1 MKFLV
6 LEEDELD
13 RMIFKRAVKSIDNDH
28 EVQFVKNEYELVKAL
43 REDNG
48 DIVFL
53 SANAGNEQD
62 VLRTIHSVR
71 IMREKIP
78 IILNSIGVEN
88 ISVVKFMKAGATD
101 LIPKNHFSPATL
113 ENTIAGL
120 KNI

>member
-13 RMIFKRAVKSIDNDH
+13 RMIFKRTVKSIDSDH
-28 EVQFVKNEYELVKAL
+28 EVQFVKNESELIKAL

-101 LIPKNHFSPATL
+101 LIPKGHFSPAVL

-120 KNI
+120 

>member
-13 RMIFKRAVKSIDNDH
+13 RMIFLRTAKSINKDH
-28 EVQFVKNEYELVKAL
+28 EVQFVKNEAELIKAL
-43 REDNG
+43 REGGG

-78 IILNSIGVEN
+78 ILLNSIGVEN

-101 LIPKNHFSPATL
+101 LIPKSHFSPAVL

-120 KNI
+120 

>member
-6 LEEDELD
+6 LEEDELY
-13 RMIFKRAVKSIDNDH
+13 RMIFLRTAKSINKDH
-28 EVQFVKNEYELVKAL
+28 EVQFVKNETELIKAL

-101 LIPKNHFSPATL
+101 LIPKSHFSLATL
-113 ENTIAGL
+113 DETL
-120 KNI
+120 QRLD

>member
-6 LEEDELD
+6 LEEDDLD
-13 RMIFKRAVKSIDNDH
+13 RMIFLRSARSINKDH
-28 EVQFVKNEYELVKAL
+28 EVQFAKNETELIKVL
-43 REDNG
+43 REGGG
-48 DIVFL
+48 DIVFI
-53 SANAGNEQD
+53 SANAGNEED

-88 ISVVKFMKAGATD
+88 TSVVKFMKAGATE
-101 LIPKNHFSPATL
+101 LISKSHFSPTVL

-120 KNI
+120 

>member
-6 LEEDELD
+6 LEEDDLD
-13 RMIFKRAVKSIDNDH
+13 RMTFLRAVRTINKNH
-28 EVQFVKNEYELVKAL
+28 EVQFVNSEHELVKAL

-48 DIVFL
+48 DVVFL
-53 SANAGNEQD
+53 SANAENEKD

-78 IILNSIGVEN
+78 IILNSFGVEN

-113 ENTIAGL
+113 ENAL
-120 KNI
+120 QRFKD

>member
-6 LEEDELD
+6 LEEDDLD
-13 RMIFKRAVKSIDNDH
+13 RMIFLRTARSINKDH
-28 EVQFVKNEYELVKAL
+28 EVQFAKNETELIKAL
-43 REDNG
+43 REGGG

-88 ISVVKFMKAGATD
+88 TSVVKFMKAGATD
-101 LIPKNHFSPATL
+101 LISKSHFSPAVL

-120 KNI
+120 